1 MTTPPE
7 PTPDHEPA
15 PAPGDEPTRARGGA
29 PDGSAGSSPS
39 GPPRGA
45 PSDGARVPVLT
56 DADADA
62 DAGTGTTP
70 GPGPGPGPASRVRR
84 FWSVRRIPAAV
95 LAALV
100 LGGAGLLLYD
110 VAAVRADRT
119 AMAWRRELADGLAT
133 RPLDDTWVVVGA
145 AVAVVLG
152 LWLLILAAT
161 PGLRAILP
169 MRREHADV
177 RAGLDRE
184 AAALALRDRAMEVS
198 GVQSVRVRVGRSKV
212 AVKAASHFRALDEV
226 RADVEAAV
234 AAGVDELALAHPPA
248 LTVRVARPP
257 RKA

>member
-7 PTPDHEPA
+7 PPPDHEPA

-29 PDGSAGSSPS
+29 PDGAAGSSPS

-45 PSDGARVPVLT
+45 PSDGAPVPVLT

-62 DAGTGTTP
+62 GTGPTP
-70 GPGPGPGPASRVRR
+70 DPGTGPGPASRVRR

-110 VAAVRADRT
+110 VAAVRAGRT
-119 AMAWRRELADGLAT
+119 AMAWRRELAAGLAT

-212 AVKAASHFRALDEV
+212 AVKAASHFRELDEV

>member
-1 MTTPPE
+1 MTTPSE
-7 PTPDHEPA
+7 PSPDHEPA

-29 PDGSAGSSPS
+29 PDPPAGSSPS
-39 GPPRGA
+39 GPPRGSR
-45 PSDGARVPVLT
+45 SDGSSVPVLT
-56 DADADA
+56 DADADTDPTPDPA
-62 DAGTGTTP
+62 TGP
-70 GPGPGPGPASRVRR
+70 DPASRVRR

-145 AVAVVLG
+145 AVAAVLG

-161 PGLRAILP
+161 PGLRAVLP

-198 GVQSVRVRVGRSKV
+198 GVQSARVRVGRAKV
-212 AVKAASHFRALDEV
+212 SVKAVSHFRALDEV
-226 RADVEAAV
+226 RSDVETAL

>member
-7 PTPDHEPA
+7 PFPDHEPA

-29 PDGSAGSSPS
+29 SDAPRGSHPRSPS
-39 GPPRGA
+39 GSRSG
-45 PSDGARVPVLT
+45 GVPVLT
-56 DADADA
+56 DAD
-62 DAGTGTTP
+62 P
-70 GPGPGPGPASRVRR
+70 GSGPRPDPASRVRR

-152 LWLLILAAT
+152 LWLLTLAAT
-161 PGLRAILP
+161 PGLRAVLP

-198 GVQSVRVRVGRSKV
+198 GVQSVRVRVGRAKV
-212 AVKAASHFRALDEV
+212 AVKAVSHFRALDEV
-226 RADVEAAV
+226 RADVETAL